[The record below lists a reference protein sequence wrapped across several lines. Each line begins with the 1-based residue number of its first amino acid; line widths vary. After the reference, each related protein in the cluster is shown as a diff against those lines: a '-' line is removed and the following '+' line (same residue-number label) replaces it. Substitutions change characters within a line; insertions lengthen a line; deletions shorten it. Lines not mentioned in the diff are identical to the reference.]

1 MRTIQNRHLSTNHA
15 ASTPLGWRLYAL
27 GTNRMNRRE
36 LDLME
41 IHAITQAIEQVME
54 TLQVIEQSQEIVP
67 MQEQAQQCWEKLY
80 RLQEALLTDER
91 ETLSSHHI
99 HSA

>member
-1 MRTIQNRHLSTNHA
+1 
-15 ASTPLGWRLYAL
+15 
-27 GTNRMNRRE
+27 MNRRE

-41 IHAITQAIEQVME
+41 IHAITKAIEQVME
-54 TLQVIEQSQEIVP
+54 TLQVIEQSQDILL
-67 MQEQAQQCWEKLY
+67 MQAEAQQCWEKLY
-80 RLQEALLTDER
+80 RLQGALLTDYR